1 MSDPITE
8 ELFRNAISAIGDE
21 MVLTI
26 YRTAYS
32 GVLKNIMD
40 YSAAICDAQGRLVA
54 QGLSLPGHLCSIPVA
69 LQAVLAHFGD
79 DVHPG
84 DIFINNDP
92 YDGGMHLPDIFIF
105 KPLFADGSPIAYAAT
120 ICHHTD
126 VGGRVP
132 GSNASDSLEIY
143 AEGLRIPP
151 LKLYE
156 KGQPNA
162 TLFRMIERNVRLP
175 GRVFGDIRSQLA
187 ACEIAARGMTDLVNR
202 YGADDVSTLM
212 VAMMDYSERLTR
224 QCLLELPDGEATFTD
239 WIDDDQI
246 DVGMPIPLVCT
257 IRKHGDTME
266 VDWTGS
272 APQVKGSINNTLSYT
287 AAMSFT
293 AVKSVLSVN
302 MPNNDGVFR
311 PIKIIAPAGTIT
323 HGKLPAACAARG
335 LTGFRG
341 VDCAFGALAQ
351 LYPDKVFAASDGG
364 NTGLTIGGYDKDL
377 NPFIYVDFIS
387 GSWGGRP
394 WADGLDGN
402 TCMFANMASFSVEV
416 IEAENP
422 LEVLDYEFV
431 PDTGGAGRYR
441 GGMAQRKTWRML
453 ADEGILQVRADRQTH
468 RPYGLQGGGPGAPGL
483 NVMDPG
489 LPAEAKLHAKITM
502 NLTRGEIFRHELP
515 GAGGWGPALDRD
527 LDLVARDLRDGLVTL
542 EAAARDYGVV
552 AAGDP
557 PVIDVAATEVLRAR
571 LRSERKPLAGRRV
584 GTRGMTL
591 RIGVDIGG
599 TFTDLVAISSRRGR
613 HDAQDRVHPAR
624 LRRGHHRR
632 AAFAARGSAGRGQ
645 RRSARDD
652 GGIEHRAGG
661 EGCEDS
667 ADHHSGFSR
676 HPGDP
681 RPAHA
686 GAVRHRLDQAART
699 GGTSFAS
706 GSDRK
711 DAPGRIGG
719 CSAGCGEPGSGDR
732 HVACG
737 ERRQRR
743 DLPAAQLCQSG
754 A

>member
-1 MSDPITE
+1 MFDPITE

-40 YSAAICDAQGRLVA
+40 YSAAVCDAEGRLVA

-69 LQAVLAHFGD
+69 LQAVLKQFGS

-105 KPLFADGSPIAYAAT
+105 KPVFADGKPVAYAAT

-156 KGQPNA
+156 KGVPNA

-175 GRVFGDIRSQLA
+175 NRVFGDIRSQLA
-187 ACEIAARGMTDLVNR
+187 ACEIAVRGLTELIGR
-202 YGADDVSTLM
+202 YGADGVQALM

-224 QCLLELPDGEATFTD
+224 QCLLELPDGEASFTD

-246 DVGMPIPLVCT
+246 DMGKPIPLVCT
-257 IRKHGDTME
+257 IRKTGDTME

-272 APQVKGSINNTLSYT
+272 SPQVKGSINNTLSYT

-341 VDCAFGALAQ
+341 VDCAFGALAK

-364 NTGLTIGGYDKDL
+364 NTGLTIGGYDKEL

-387 GSWGGRP
+387 GAWGGRP

-402 TCMFANMASFSVEV
+402 TMMFANMASFSCEV

-431 PDTGGAGRYR
+431 PDSGGAGKFR
-441 GGMAQRKTWRML
+441 GGMSQRKTWRML
-453 ADEGILQVRADRQTH
+453 ADEGVLQVRADRQTH
-468 RPYGLQGGGPGAPGL
+468 RPYGLYGGGPGRAGV

-489 LPAEAKLHAKITM
+489 LGTEETLHAKLTM
-502 NLTRGEIFRHELP
+502 TLRKGQVFRHELP
-515 GAGGWGPALDRD
+515 GAGGWGPALERD
-527 LDLVARDLRDGLVTL
+527 LALVARDLRDGLVTI

-557 PVIDVAATEVLRAR
+557 PVIDEAATAALREK
-571 LRSERKPLAGRRV
+571 LRTERPPLP
-584 GTRGMTL
+584 
-591 RIGVDIGG
+591 D
-599 TFTDLVAISSRRGR
+599 VAW
-613 HDAQDRVHPAR
+613 
-624 LRRGHHRR
+624 
-632 AAFAARGSAGRGQ
+632 
-645 RRSARDD
+645 
-652 GGIEHRAGG
+652 E
-661 EGCEDS
+661 
-667 ADHHSGFSR
+667 
-676 HPGDP
+676 
-681 RPAHA
+681 
-686 GAVRHRLDQAART
+686 
-699 GGTSFAS
+699 
-706 GSDRK
+706 
-711 DAPGRIGG
+711 
-719 CSAGCGEPGSGDR
+719 
-732 HVACG
+732 
-737 ERRQRR
+737 
-743 DLPAAQLCQSG
+743 PAA
-754 A
+754 